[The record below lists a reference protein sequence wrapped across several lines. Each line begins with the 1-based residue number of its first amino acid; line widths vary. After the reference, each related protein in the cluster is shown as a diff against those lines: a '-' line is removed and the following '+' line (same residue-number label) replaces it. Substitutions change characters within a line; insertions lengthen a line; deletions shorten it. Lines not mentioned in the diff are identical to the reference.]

1 MASVVIVGGGPAG
14 LAAAY
19 RLAQRWDIG
28 SLLLERAPVLGGL
41 AAGFRHK
48 DYILDFGPHRLHTEL
63 APDVL
68 RDLQLLLG
76 QDLVQ
81 RTRHGKIRV
90 AGRYVPYPLGPRAAL
105 SLGIP
110 RLAALTAG
118 IALAKAQGNSSP
130 AGSYEALLVRRLGRP
145 LYDLFYGPY
154 AEKTWGLPGSQ
165 IAVTQAER
173 RVNQRGFSDLLRAAA
188 GRGAPATYYY
198 PQSGFGQI
206 PAAYEQALE
215 GMDGVTIE
223 RAASVQEVVWSED
236 QVVAVRYEARGQWQ
250 EAAAGHCI
258 WSAPLPE
265 LVRRMTPAPP
275 DEVREAVGNLRYR
288 AVVLLY
294 LALNKPNVGDADT
307 YYFPEPQFPFNRAV
321 EFKKFSPRM
330 SPAGKTVLC
339 LDIPCNPDSDIFS
352 ASDADLLQY
361 VLPALHEAGLVAA
374 DEVEEVFSR
383 RFSQVYPIYDLTYQ
397 ESMSTVMAWMEGLRN
412 LWLVGRQGLFLHNN
426 THHSLYMGYRAADAI
441 GSETREG
448 WDEALTEFEAF
459 RVAD

>member
-19 RLAQRWDIG
+19 RLAQRWDAG

-68 RDLQLLLG
+68 RDLQRLLG
-76 QDLVQ
+76 QDLIQ

-165 IAVTQAER
+165 IAVAQAER
-173 RVNQRGFSDLLRAAA
+173 RVNQRGFTESAPGRCGQGRAGDILLPPGRLWADPRSLRAGVGRYGWRHHRARRLGA
-188 GRGAPATYYY
+188 GSGVVGGPGGRGCATR
-198 PQSGFGQI
+198 
-206 PAAYEQALE
+206 
-215 GMDGVTIE
+215 
-223 RAASVQEVVWSED
+223 RAD
-236 QVVAVRYEARGQWQ
+236 CGR

-330 SPAGKTVLC
+330 SPAGNTVLC
-339 LDIPCNPDSDIFS
+339 LDIP
-352 ASDADLLQY
+352 LQ
-361 VLPALHEAGLVAA
+361 PG
-374 DEVEEVFSR
+374 
-383 RFSQVYPIYDLTYQ
+383 
-397 ESMSTVMAWMEGLRN
+397 
-412 LWLVGRQGLFLHNN
+412 
-426 THHSLYMGYRAADAI
+426 
-441 GSETREG
+441 
-448 WDEALTEFEAF
+448 
-459 RVAD
+459 